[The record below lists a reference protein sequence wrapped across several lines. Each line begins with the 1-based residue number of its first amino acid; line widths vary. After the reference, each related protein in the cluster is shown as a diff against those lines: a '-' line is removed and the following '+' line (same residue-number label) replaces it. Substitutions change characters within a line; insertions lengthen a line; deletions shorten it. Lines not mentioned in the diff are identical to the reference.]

1 MKLITLPIFKE
12 KLNKRNII
20 INIAVSIALPL
31 VIIGGYLFIKN
42 SGKLGDLD
50 SYVQKLS
57 AGIITVI
64 NKRITQQQNEIVP
77 GELEINLPRSVGR
90 TYEQTAQQGEGITH
104 LARRALKEYLQ
115 ETGQGV
121 ELTKE
126 HKVYIEDYIQK
137 KTGDRWLNLGEK
149 ISFSED
155 LIKEAIDSSLHLT
168 DQQLDNL
175 KQYSSQIT
183 SF

>member
-20 INIAVSIALPL
+20 INISVSIALLL

-42 SGKLGDLD
+42 SGKLEDLD

-77 GELEINLPRSVGR
+77 GELEINLPRTGGR

-155 LIKEAIDSSLHLT
+155 LIKEAIDSSLQLT